1 MLFVADSV
9 GMDSVE
15 TEAAVSISREE
26 LGSVLALRAS
36 FHLDLAPELPRAAL
50 ELANTGGRVVVD
62 CGQTEHLDGC
72 VSRILLAVKL
82 ALKQAGGSLR
92 LRGESS
98 EIRKYLGWAGM
109 AAHFPG
115 EESPAITRKRRKRAR
130 KPTA

>member
-1 MLFVADSV
+1 
-9 GMDSVE
+9 
-15 TEAAVSISREE
+15 
-26 LGSVLALRAS
+26 
-36 FHLDLAPELPRAAL
+36 
-50 ELANTGGRVVVD
+50 VVVD

-72 VSRILLAVKL
+72 VSRILLALKL